1 MLSFGAV
8 MAPVISVTEP
18 HRSTPEAI
26 NHEFILASYR
36 LNASGLMNF
45 FTEINFLPVLLA
57 QIVPNEAR
65 DECAN

>member
-45 FTEINFLPVLLA
+45 FTEFNFLPVLPA
-57 QIVPNEAR
+57 PNPF
-65 DECAN
+65 

>member
-8 MAPVISVTEP
+8 MAPVISATEP
-18 HRSTPEAI
+18 HRSLPEAI

-45 FTEINFLPVLLA
+45 FTEFNFLPVLLA
-57 QIVPNEAR
+57 QIVRNVAR
-65 DECAN
+65 DE